1 MSFYTVM
8 SARQSNSGQIHGHY
22 LYYCQQKNSH
32 LVTTLTAIPCVIGIL
47 HYSSPMTTLFILLL
61 LLLVDLT
68 ALLRGFPYGFRTD
81 SERVMIFRI
90 ENHDSSS
97 ETAKRQG
104 VNTSTVEEH
113 RRRSP
118 IPVSL
123 RELEEKLMEQR
134 EPLPSFKMLPRRAF
148 DDIAFPPSARI
159 PVLMEA
165 FTYCQE
171 NDLMLNSVINLFYL
185 GENIKFRKDYR
196 FSKCTAQLDGVVAN
210 DTMVDDPLARVIVSA
225 FRFPGMCSS
234 QNREIAITCDTI
246 NNTYRI
252 TPVHIHYEKTTRYYL
267 SVCTSIADV
276 SPLLVRAWIYYYFAN
291 GVEHFTF
298 YLNEQQQ
305 FWKRVLRD
313 FQQTGLV
320 DLIDFEYKYHISHR
334 DQEPA
339 LESCNLRYRNTSKF
353 VIYNDIDEFFVPINP
368 KWRIVDVVH
377 LYDTLYP
384 KADAFRVSPL
394 FRIES
399 VGVPQLPRLRGSQ

>member
-1 MSFYTVM
+1 MIIVF
-8 SARQSNSGQIHGHY
+8 
-22 LYYCQQKNSH
+22 
-32 LVTTLTAIPCVIGIL
+32 VI
-47 HYSSPMTTLFILLL
+47 LL
-61 LLLVDLT
+61 LLLVDFI
-68 ALLRGFPYGFRTD
+68 ALMSGFPYSFKADNEIMVLFSPNTNNQSGVLKGTY
-81 SERVMIFRI
+81 MQ
-90 ENHDSSS
+90 HDTLQRMNLSDV
-97 ETAKRQG
+97 EPLRQ
-104 VNTSTVEEH
+104 
-113 RRRSP
+113 RSP

-123 RELEEKLMEQR
+123 RKLEEKIVEHR

-148 DDIAFPPSARI
+148 DEIAFPPSANI

-171 NDLMLNSVINLFYL
+171 NDLVFNSVINLFYL
-185 GENIKFRKDYR
+185 GENIIFRKDYR

-225 FRFPGMCSS
+225 FRFPEMCSS

-252 TPVHIHYEKTTRYYL
+252 TPVHIHYENTTRYYL

-298 YLNEQQQ
+298 YLNEQQE
-305 FWKRVLRD
+305 FWKKVLRD

-320 DLIDFEYKYHISHR
+320 DLLDFEYKYHISHR

-353 VIYNDIDEFFVPINP
+353 VIYNDIDEFFVPMNP
-368 KWRIVDVVH
+368 KWRIVDVVR

-384 KADAFRVSPL
+384 KADAFRVSP
-394 FRIES
+394 
-399 VGVPQLPRLRGSQ
+399 